1 MPWGNTWV
9 GVWTRLKPISVGAD
23 GVQVW
28 QADLDRPPQEVDALA
43 RTLSTGER
51 ARAGRF
57 HRARDRDHFIAGHGL
72 LRILLGDALGRSL
85 SSLRFHYN
93 AHGKP
98 TLEGTPLAFSLSH
111 SEGAA
116 LFALAWGR
124 AVGVDIERVRLDIA
138 AEALAERYLPAG
150 ESARLS
156 ALPPESRA
164 DAFTQAWVRHEAYLK
179 ALGVGLAAAATPMTV
194 ENWGCY
200 DLEVGTGYRGALV
213 VLEGHNHSLL
223 GGGG

>member
-1 MPWGNTWV
+1 M
-9 GVWTRLKPISVGAD
+9 
-23 GVQVW
+23 
-28 QADLDRPPQEVDALA
+28 DALA

-57 HRARDRDHFIAGHGL
+57 HRARDRDRFIAGHGL
-72 LRILLGDALGRSL
+72 LRILLGDALGRSP

-98 TLEGTPLAFSLSH
+98 ALEETPLAFSLSH
-111 SEGAA
+111 SEGVA

-138 AEALAERYLPAG
+138 AGSLAERYLPAG
-150 ESARLS
+150 ESAQLS

-164 DAFTQAWVRHEAYLK
+164 DAFTRAWVRHEAYLK
-179 ALGVGLAAAATPMTV
+179 ALGVGLAAAAAPMTV
-194 ENWGCY
+194 GNWECH
-200 DLEVGTGYRGALV
+200 DLEVGAGYRGALV
-213 VLEGHNHSLL
+213 VLEG
-223 GGGG
+223 